1 MGLSIDGLTV
11 LARALA
17 AAAQR
22 STLGGALADVANAAR
37 VVAGRAGPRR
47 RRRRAQRVRG
57 RDGGRG
63 RLVRRQQVRRVP
75 RPVAGPPALAAE
87 LEGTHLPAGELPQA
101 TLTSLADAP
110 GAVRH
115 AASRAAA
122 DALVLVP
129 IRANG
134 TAASLELYR
143 VGQDFSEAER
153 LGAELA
159 AHHAVL
165 VLRAFAAGD
174 GDAVEFPRPSVL
186 ELVGEALA
194 AAFDETDTA
203 SEISRIAANLVG
215 ARVGLLWEQEYGW
228 LLLAGTYG
236 LDAGSEIG
244 AARELAAEA
253 FEEGIPVRSV
263 TTEHLPSGCGVA
275 TVLALGEPPV
285 GVLQLLFAPDEEPD
299 EAQLACLTTFGV
311 RAAHALRSTARTRAL
326 ELDLERER
334 AVLGVVG
341 QATSELSLAHT
352 LETAVGRVA
361 ELLDVERVAVYLR
374 TEEDALV
381 PAAGRGL
388 SGPHATVAERLLE
401 VALSARGRATVDT
414 EDVAGDERLRVVH
427 DAASESGIEA
437 ALAAALLVRDDV
449 IGLLAVYPP
458 RGRGP
463 AENDAPLVA
472 RLAGQLAVA
481 VQNAQLHERTAEL
494 SRQREAALASE
505 RDSSRRMRALY
516 EISRSFAQSLSLEA
530 TLEALARTVV
540 DVLDVDAA
548 LIALPD
554 GRRELLTPRALYV
567 KDAHLAD
574 AARVIL
580 YRPQAFGSAPVQ
592 RLFRE
597 AKPFRLEGGDDVLEP
612 FLAKGWTGAVVPVAT
627 PAETI
632 AALTILS
639 FRPGNPIGEEA
650 IDGGVAIAGQAALAI
665 DNARLYQQQ
674 KEFADTMQRSLLPR
688 EQPAVAGLEVGEVY
702 ESSARVD
709 VGGDV
714 YDFLELGDGRLA
726 VVLGDVTGHGVEATA
741 DMAMAKFVFRS
752 LAREHPE
759 PGDFLASANDVVVDE
774 IAPGKFITMTYVAV
788 DPTHGEVACANAGHP
803 PPRLVL
809 PDGTVGGL
817 DASGL
822 VLGIDSGQEYEEVR
836 AELPVG
842 AAIVLYTD
850 GVVEARRDG
859 ELYGTDRLDVLL
871 AEERNLS
878 ARELAHAVTEDA
890 RRYSGGELSDDLAV
904 VVIRRL
910 P

>member
-37 VVAGRAGPRR
+37 VVARADLVV
-47 RRRRAQRVRG
+47 VRIPVEA
-57 RDGGRG
+57 
-63 RLVRRQQVRRVP
+63 RLEAVA
-75 RPVAGPPALAAE
+75 VAGPPALAAE

-159 AHHAVL
+159 AHHAAL

-263 TTEHLPSGCGVA
+263 STEHLPSGCGVA

-414 EDVAGDERLRVVH
+414 EDVASDERLRVVH

-597 AKPFRLEGGDDVLEP
+597 AEPFRLEGGHDVLEP

-788 DPTHGEVACANAGHP
+788 DPTRGEVACANAGHP